1 MLITIVQTGEV
12 PAPLRSEF
20 GPYAKMFERM
30 FDSTGFDFN
39 YQVVTVDDN
48 SLLPDPSRLEAIVI
62 TGSPAGVYEDHA
74 WLPPL
79 RDFIRGAY
87 AAKTPM
93 LGICF
98 GHQIMADALGG
109 DVQKSGKGWGLGRH
123 TYRVLGRPDFMDNAP
138 ETVSVACS
146 HQDQVLVPPADAEVI
161 LASDFTPN
169 AGLFYK
175 SGKALSF
182 QHTPN
187 FSTITHLPSST
198 CAAARRRMPL
208 SKTAFRRSR
217 KALIAK
223 EFLSISPGSSWK
235 IRAFESVKL
244 LINQDQSR

>member
-1 MLITIVQTGEV
+1 MLITIVQTGDV

-39 YQVVTVDDN
+39 YQTVTVDDN

-87 AAKTPM
+87 AAQTPM

-109 DVQKSGKGWGLGRH
+109 DVQKSPKGWGLGRH
-123 TYRVLGRPDFMDNAP
+123 TYRVIGRPDFMSDAP

-182 QHTPN
+182 QPHPEFLDDYALALVN
-187 FSTITHLPSST
+187 LRRGNAPDAVVDGGISSF
-198 CAAARRRMPL
+198 AQSSDSARI
-208 SKTAFRRSR
+208 SDY
-217 KALIAK
+217 IAK
-223 EFLSISPGSSWK
+223 FFLGK
-235 IRAFESVKL
+235 
-244 LINQDQSR
+244 SRI

>member
-1 MLITIVQTGEV
+1 VSIKPKRVGQMLITIVQTGEV

-39 YQVVTVDDN
+39 YETVRVEGN

-79 RDFIRGAY
+79 REFIRGAY

-109 DVQKSGKGWGLGRH
+109 DVQKSPKGWGLGRH
-123 TYRVLGRPDFMDNAP
+123 TYRILGRPDFMADAP
-138 ETVSVACS
+138 ESVSVACS
-146 HQDQVLVPPADAEVI
+146 HQDQVLVPPADADVI

-182 QHTPN
+182 QPHPEFLDDYALALVNLRRGTAPDD
-187 FSTITHLPSST
+187 IVDGGISSFMQSSDS
-198 CAAARRRMPL
+198 AIL
-208 SKTAFRRSR
+208 SEY
-217 KALIAK
+217 IAK
-223 EFLSISPGSSWK
+223 FLLGK
-235 IRAFESVKL
+235 
-244 LINQDQSR
+244 SRI

>member
-1 MLITIVQTGEV
+1 MLITIVQTGDV

-39 YQVVTVDDN
+39 YEIVTVDDH

-109 DVQKSGKGWGLGRH
+109 DVQKSPKGWGLGRH

-182 QHTPN
+182 QPHPEFLDDYALALVN
-187 FSTITHLPSST
+187 LRRGNAPDAVVDGGISSF
-198 CAAARRRMPL
+198 AQSSDSARI
-208 SKTAFRRSR
+208 SDY
-217 KALIAK
+217 IAK
-223 EFLSISPGSSWK
+223 FFLGK
-235 IRAFESVKL
+235 
-244 LINQDQSR
+244 SRI